1 MSRWPSVLFWPS
13 SEAIE
18 PFYDLE
24 TLAATLDFAK
34 IGRAQPK
41 FDEEELKH
49 FNVKLVHGLGYDR
62 VAGRVDVDEQFW
74 NAVRPN
80 LERVADVKIWTDIC
94 RREVIPVIE
103 DAALLK
109 TAAEL
114 LPPEP
119 WNQETWTLWINQV
132 REKSG
137 KKGRELF
144 HPIRKALTAQEN
156 GPELKILLPL
166 IGREK
171 VLSRLQ
177 GIAA

>member
-1 MSRWPSVLFWPS
+1 MTHRKKWMAV
-13 SEAIE
+13 
-18 PFYDLE
+18 
-24 TLAATLDFAK
+24 TLAALAVSSLA
-34 IGRAQPK
+34 IGLA
-41 FDEEELKH
+41 
-49 FNVKLVHGLGYDR
+49 GLFLLH
-62 VAGRVDVDEQFW
+62 AS
-74 NAVRPN
+74 
-80 LERVADVKIWTDIC
+80 
-94 RREVIPVIE
+94 
-103 DAALLK
+103 LLK